1 VQVNDPVAQGFVDSA
16 RRPGGNITGFT
27 AYEFSIGG
35 KWLNLLKEV
44 APGLERAAVMFNP
57 ETAPYWKF
65 FMTVIEGA
73 ASSLGVQA
81 IAVPGRATANI
92 EPALASFA
100 RQSNGG
106 LILLGDSFSVLRYS
120 LIADLAVHF
129 RLPSIGQQPNYAKN
143 GGLLEYSD
151 TTELVDQC
159 RRAAT
164 SVDRILKGEKP
175 GDLPVQ
181 PPTKLELIAN
191 MKTAKAL
198 GVTVPTSMQLLADE
212 VIE

>member
-1 VQVNDPVAQGFVDSA
+1 
-16 RRPGGNITGFT
+16 
-27 AYEFSIGG
+27 
-35 KWLNLLKEV
+35 
-44 APGLERAAVMFNP
+44 M
-57 ETAPYWKF
+57 
-65 FMTVIEGA
+65 
-73 ASSLGVQA
+73 
-81 IAVPGRATANI
+81 
-92 EPALASFA
+92 
-100 RQSNGG
+100 
-106 LILLGDSFSVLRYS
+106 LLGDSFLVLRHS
-120 LIADLAVHF
+120 LIADLTSRF
-129 RLPSIGQQPNYAKN
+129 RLPSIGVASNAGSNYAKN